1 MEFSSRRRMAGLG
14 LFAAGAALA
23 GLTVWAV
30 VTVTQ
35 PAKDPLESP
44 SYTLVTVVEGEVGAS
59 IQLNTLAEWTSSPI
73 GVNRA
78 SGVVTSVNVDAGAE
92 VTQGSTIYTVDL
104 RPVVVARGAVPA
116 FRPIGDGTKGE
127 DVRQVQQMLTDL
139 GFYNGEVG
147 GEAGSVTAAAIRD
160 WQKSLG
166 QEPTGVVEVGDII
179 FVPQLPA
186 RVSVDGKVVYPGT
199 SLVSGEQVLAGL
211 PASPVFTVPATETQA
226 AMMPSGTR
234 VEITSPSGAVWVG
247 VVVEHKRDTQSGTT
261 NAILAGLDGAI
272 ICGDSCDEVPVT
284 GQLTLS
290 SKVVTV
296 ETVQGLIVPSSALI
310 STADGQLA
318 VVDEAGQRFPVTV
331 TAAARGESVIE
342 GVPAGTKV
350 RVPGQAQR

>member
-1 MEFSSRRRMAGLG
+1 MHGVFLTSAHGRSGPVRSGRG
-14 LFAAGAALA
+14 LA

-59 IQLNTLAEWTSSPI
+59 IQLNTLA
-73 GVNRA
+73 GVD
-78 SGVVTSVNVDAGAE
+78 VVTDRGE
-92 VTQGSTIYTVDL
+92 PGFRRRHERQRGRGRRVTQGSTIYTVDL

-186 RVSVDGKVVYPGT
+186 RVSVDGKVVYPGA

-234 VEITSPSGAVWVG
+234 VEITSPSGAVW
-247 VVVEHKRDTQSGTT
+247 SG
-261 NAILAGLDGAI
+261 
-272 ICGDSCDEVPVT
+272 
-284 GQLTLS
+284 
-290 SKVVTV
+290 
-296 ETVQGLIVPSSALI
+296 
-310 STADGQLA
+310 
-318 VVDEAGQRFPVTV
+318 
-331 TAAARGESVIE
+331 
-342 GVPAGTKV
+342 
-350 RVPGQAQR
+350 

>member
-1 MEFSSRRRMAGLG
+1 
-14 LFAAGAALA
+14 
-23 GLTVWAV
+23 
-30 VTVTQ
+30 
-35 PAKDPLESP
+35 
-44 SYTLVTVVEGEVGAS
+44 
-59 IQLNTLAEWTSSPI
+59 
-73 GVNRA
+73 
-78 SGVVTSVNVDAGAE
+78 
-92 VTQGSTIYTVDL
+92 
-104 RPVVVARGAVPA
+104 
-116 FRPIGDGTKGE
+116 
-127 DVRQVQQMLTDL
+127 
-139 GFYNGEVG
+139 
-147 GEAGSVTAAAIRD
+147 
-160 WQKSLG
+160 
-166 QEPTGVVEVGDII
+166 
-179 FVPQLPA
+179 
-186 RVSVDGKVVYPGT
+186 
-199 SLVSGEQVLAGL
+199 
-211 PASPVFTVPATETQA
+211 
-226 AMMPSGTR
+226 MMPSGTR

-272 ICGDSCDEVPVT
+272 ICGDSCGEVPVT